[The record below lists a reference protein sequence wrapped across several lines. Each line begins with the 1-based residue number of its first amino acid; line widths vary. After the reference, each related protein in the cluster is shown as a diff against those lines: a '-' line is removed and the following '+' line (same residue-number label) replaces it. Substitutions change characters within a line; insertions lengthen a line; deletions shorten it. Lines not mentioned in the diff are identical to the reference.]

1 MNRALLLSSL
11 AILTLC
17 VGCASGLADQV
28 IQESID
34 MRSRIQK
41 LEAELQQLSMLLPE
55 QNEGIQH
62 AYAMLNDAKLNMQT
76 IGGADD
82 RLRVVMSDPLAKV
95 EEAIRELEEMA
106 RGGRQMSMHV
116 ATARGQTNDLIYSTQ
131 RIQNTG
137 QQIKDQSDIVKNVV
151 GLLGIPT
158 GGGSSSPQP
167 TVQAA
172 PPDSS
177 ESTAGSGG
185 SLWPWLLGGAG
196 GALVAGGAFGYRQ
209 VRTRTRPQPT
219 PAGGM
224 AADPATNWTPPP
236 TASVPSAAAPQPW
249 TPPPPSPPPNTGWAP
264 PAGYAAGYPPQ
275 QQAGFGVQ
283 ATLPGF
289 SAGVW
294 NGPAPTPAR
303 PGPWPHNPVAANY
316 GVNGQGGAVAPAS
329 PFRQRPVAIPGA

>member
-11 AILTLC
+11 AVLALC
-17 VGCASGLADQV
+17 VGCASALADQV

-55 QNEGIQH
+55 QNERVQH
-62 AYAMLNDAKLNMQT
+62 AYAMLDDAKLNMQT
-76 IGGADD
+76 ISGADE

-95 EEAIRELEEMA
+95 EQAIRELEDMA
-106 RGGRQMSMHV
+106 RSGRQMSMHV

-158 GGGSSSPQP
+158 GGGGSSAPQP
-167 TVQAA
+167 VVQAA

-177 ESTAGSGG
+177 GNSTGSGG

-209 VRTRTRPQPT
+209 VRNRTRPKPTPVPTPDPAAIWNPPT
-219 PAGGM
+219 PAL
-224 AADPATNWTPPP
+224 TPG
-236 TASVPSAAAPQPW
+236 AAAPQPW
-249 TPPPPSPPPNTGWAP
+249 TPPPSSPPPNPGWSPAGGY
-264 PAGYAAGYPPQ
+264 PAGYPAQ
-275 QQAGFGVQ
+275 QQTGFGVQ
-283 ATLPGF
+283 ANLPGF
-289 SAGVW
+289 SAGIW
-294 NGPAPTPAR
+294 NGAPAPAR
-303 PGPWPHNPVAANY
+303 PGPWPHNPVAASY
-316 GVNGQGGAVAPAS
+316 GVNGQGGAVAPTS
-329 PFRQRPVAIPGA
+329 PFQQRPVAVPGA